1 MSVVKVDASTGCLLI
16 DGKKVFP
23 IVLSEP
29 PPLGATTLEGKD
41 AWAEVAA
48 AGANFIRSGR
58 NDWNL
63 QSIDQQV
70 ATERTRL
77 DAAQAHGL
85 HCWLRLANVANL
97 PAASG
102 SPSTN
107 EQLLDKIVNAFKG
120 HAGLG
125 AYKGVDEP
133 ANPNR
138 PAAIAADGLVRAH
151 QKLKALDPNHPL
163 TITQAPLV
171 QSVDFT
177 PYRPAFDITGADIYP
192 VSYPPGDHT
201 DLPNKDISVVGDLT
215 KIMVRAAGGKPVWMT
230 LQIAWSGVLPT
241 RLHPELV
248 PRFPTL
254 QEERFMVYQAIID
267 GARGLVFFGG
277 DLTEVMR
284 TRDAKAGWNWTFW
297 NLVLRALL
305 VELTSPTVQP
315 ALLAANAPTPV
326 KTATSDI
333 EIATRQNDT
342 YLYVIAVRRGGT
354 TSQVVFTGLP
364 STRSGAPITGGEV
377 AFEYAQNP
385 LPPPPQ
391 PDKQVF
397 RSVGVANDSFH
408 DWFGPHD
415 THVYRFKLA

>member
-1 MSVVKVDASTGCLLI
+1 M
-16 DGKKVFP
+16 
-23 IVLSEP
+23 
-29 PPLGATTLEGKD
+29 
-41 AWAEVAA
+41 
-48 AGANFIRSGR
+48 
-58 NDWNL
+58 
-63 QSIDQQV
+63 
-70 ATERTRL
+70 
-77 DAAQAHGL
+77 HG
-85 HCWLRLANVANL
+85 
-97 PAASG
+97 
-102 SPSTN
+102 
-107 EQLLDKIVNAFKG
+107 FKG

-177 PYRPAFDITGADIYP
+177 PYRPAFDITRADIYP

-201 DLPNKDISVVGDLT
+201 DLPNKDISVVGALT

-241 RLHPELV
+241 RQHPELV

-342 YLYVIAVRRGGT
+342 YLYVIAVRLGST

-364 STRSGAPITGGEV
+364 STRSGAPITGGKV

-397 RSVGVANDSFH
+397 RSVGVANDSFY